1 MSAPAGFVSVQSPHG
16 AEETVRRFREAVQ
29 AAGMTIFA
37 EVDHDIGAGAV
48 GLLLRPTRLVIFGNA
63 RGGTP
68 LMQIAQTAGI
78 DLPLKALVW
87 EDVRGQTFIGYNDPQ
102 WIAERHGLA
111 AGAAPAVQAMTKGL
125 EMLVAKTTG

>member
-1 MSAPAGFVSVQSPHG
+1 MSTPAGFVSVQSNHG
-16 AEETVRRFREAVQ
+16 ADETVRRFREAVQ
-29 AAGMTIFA
+29 AAEMTIFA
-37 EVDHDIGAGAV
+37 EVDHDLGAAAV
-48 GLLLRPTRLVIFGNA
+48 GLPLRPTRLVIFGNA

-87 EDVRGQTFIGYNDPQ
+87 EDERGQTFIGYNDPQ
-102 WIAERHGLA
+102 WIAERHGLG

-125 EMLVAKTTG
+125 EMLVAKATG